1 MSDQPPDDA
10 PKHKMVDGE
19 LVELTQDEIDAIMAE
34 RAAAEPSPDPEPEPE
49 PTHARSRSKRR

>member
-1 MSDQPPDDA
+1 MSDQPSDV

-34 RAAAEPSPDPEPEPE
+34 RAASVEAEPQPVKE
-49 PTHARSRSKRR
+49 TKNARRTRGRG